1 MRILAVRD
9 PSGWGTMFGFL
20 QGFAYGLL
28 VSCPAWFMLG
38 MFRPDLAAAGDP
50 PSRLEVVARYWFVIP
65 FLVFLTWIT
74 SLWGG
79 FSPTLGGWLAGL
91 AAIPLELAV
100 ERRWRRWRARSAA
113 LAREAARDA
122 GAARRRAALEQEERE
137 AGLLVLDPVCPPADA
152 DEIVRALCE
161 AKRELLG
168 ARRPD
173 LATQADR
180 VFTRYRA
187 VLDVLSRRFDPR
199 ELTHER
205 ARGMVVE
212 VCRGTLDNLAAMG
225 ALAQG
230 VAGIDTE
237 FVRRRLERAGA
248 RLAGAER
255 QALERRLELVAST
268 EARLVELSG
277 RNEAAL
283 TALDDTAVALAA
295 IETGRPQASVTAEQ
309 ALGDLRGF
317 AERAGRYARNGG
329 NRT

>member
-1 MRILAVRD
+1 
-9 PSGWGTMFGFL
+9 MFGFL

-50 PSRLEVVARYWFVIP
+50 PSRIEVIVRYWFAIP

-79 FSPTLGGWLAGL
+79 FSPTLAGWLAGL

-100 ERRWRRWRARSAA
+100 ERRWRRWRARRKE

-122 GAARRRAALEQEERE
+122 EAARQRAALEQEERE
-137 AGLLVLDPVCPPADA
+137 AGLLVLDPASPPVDA

-161 AKRELLG
+161 AKRELLD

-173 LATQADR
+173 LATQVDR
-180 VFTRYRA
+180 LFTRYRA
-187 VLDVLSRRFDPR
+187 VLDVLGRRFDTR
-199 ELTHER
+199 ELTYER

-212 VCRGTLDNLAAMG
+212 VCRGTLDTLTAMG
-225 ALAQG
+225 SLARG
-230 VAGIDTE
+230 VAGIDVD
-237 FVRRRLERAGA
+237 FVRRRLARAGT
-248 RLAGAER
+248 RLAVAER

-268 EARLVELSG
+268 EARLIELSG
-277 RNEAAL
+277 HNEAAL
-283 TALDDTAVALAA
+283 TALDDTAVAVAA
-295 IETGRPQASVTAEQ
+295 IETGRPQASVTAEL
-309 ALGDLRGF
+309 ALGDLRHF
-317 AERAGRYARNGG
+317 AARAGRYARNGG
-329 NRT
+329 SGT